1 MKDLRVTEIVKEI
14 KFEGVWGGLET
25 QKCFQRQSFTK
36 YLRLTLVSMSNSALR
51 EKFNFCFSRVFLLVL
66 TKFSI

>member
-14 KFEGVWGGLET
+14 KFEGVWDELET

-36 YLRLTLVSMSNSALR
+36 YVRLTLVSMSNSALR